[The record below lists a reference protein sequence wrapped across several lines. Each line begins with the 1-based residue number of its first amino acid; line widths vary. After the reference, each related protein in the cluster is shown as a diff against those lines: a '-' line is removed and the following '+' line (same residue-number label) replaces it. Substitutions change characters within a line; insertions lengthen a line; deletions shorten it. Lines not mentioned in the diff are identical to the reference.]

1 MRNSKTVVIL
11 DYRNVIT
18 KASGEVISR
27 HEKYAQLLMQNSD
40 IKLQIHSP
48 GKRVATNSRH
58 INFSFSGHSP
68 LKAFSYL
75 RTLNHE
81 LKINNLTPVLLISGD
96 PWESLIMTRLFRY
109 FSKRSIPI
117 QVQFHGDIASDRWK
131 HLNLRNFLRFHFTFL
146 ALGRKKDMFFRSVS
160 RIQSRNIELRFGI
173 ESKSIDILPVEL
185 NLPNSTQQ
193 LKVKS
198 PRLRLGFVGRIH
210 QDRGTG
216 LFIEIIRILE
226 KLHEGIEAVVVGDG
240 PARDDFLGSLSAFGP
255 NVNVNY
261 LGFLEG
267 ESFAKAW
274 KDIDILLSTAPL
286 ESYGRTIRECL
297 ISTTPVLA
305 IESSGVLELD
315 YALKL
320 NWIQLISLP
329 LEPTKLNHQ
338 VKTAL
343 GIEISPQYREALT
356 KESQRSSL
364 NLILRWIEII
374 QESQRQL
381 ELDN

>member
-1 MRNSKTVVIL
+1 MKNSRTVVIL
-11 DYRNVIT
+11 DYRNVIA

-48 GKRVATNSRH
+48 GNHLITNSKY

-68 LKAFSYL
+68 LRAFSYL
-75 RTLNHE
+75 KTLKRE
-81 LKINNLTPVLLISGD
+81 LRIHNLSPVLLISGD
-96 PWESLIMTRLFRY
+96 PWESLIMARLFRY
-109 FSKRSIPI
+109 LLKKSIPI
-117 QVQFHGDIASDRWK
+117 QVQFHGDIAAEGWK
-131 HLNLRNFLRFHFTFL
+131 HLNLRNFLRFHFTFF
-146 ALGRKKDMFFRSVS
+146 ALGRKRDMFFRSVS
-160 RIQSRNIELRFGI
+160 HIQSRMIELRFGI

-185 NLPNSTQQ
+185 NLPLSTQPV
-193 LKVKS
+193 KVKS

-210 QDRGTG
+210 QDRGTEI
-216 LFIEIIRILE
+216 FIEIIKILS
-226 KLHEGIEAVVVGDG
+226 KLHEGIEAVVAGDG
-240 PARDDFLGSLSAFGP
+240 PARDDFLSTLSAIGP
-255 NVNVNY
+255 KVKVNY

-267 ESFAKAW
+267 ESLVKAW
-274 KDIDILLSTAPL
+274 NGIDILLSTAPL

-315 YALKL
+315 YAIRL

-329 LEPTKLNHQ
+329 LEPTKLNYQ

-343 GIEISPQYREALT
+343 GIEISPQYRESLA
-356 KESQRSSL
+356 KESQRCSL
-364 NLILRWIEII
+364 NLVLRWIEII
-374 QESQRQL
+374 QESKWQL

>member
-1 MRNSKTVVIL
+1 
-11 DYRNVIT
+11 
-18 KASGEVISR
+18 
-27 HEKYAQLLMQNSD
+27 
-40 IKLQIHSP
+40 
-48 GKRVATNSRH
+48 
-58 INFSFSGHSP
+58 
-68 LKAFSYL
+68 
-75 RTLNHE
+75 
-81 LKINNLTPVLLISGD
+81 
-96 PWESLIMTRLFRY
+96 
-109 FSKRSIPI
+109 
-117 QVQFHGDIASDRWK
+117 
-131 HLNLRNFLRFHFTFL
+131 
-146 ALGRKKDMFFRSVS
+146 VS

-216 LFIEIIRILE
+216 LFIEIIKILG

-240 PARDDFLGSLSAFGP
+240 PARDDFLGTLSAFGP

-267 ESFAKAW
+267 ESLAKAW
-274 KDIDILLSTAPL
+274 TNIDILLSTAPL

-305 IESSGVLELD
+305 IESSGVLELE
-315 YALKL
+315 YALKR

-329 LEPTKLNHQ
+329 LEPTKLSHQ

-343 GIEISPQYREALT
+343 GIEISSQYREALA

-364 NLILRWIEII
+364 NLVLRWIEII